1 MANDFVTAA
10 EFSNEQ
16 EASIAA
22 GMLKNNGVDAVVDS
36 SYMSTLYG
44 AGSTWAPVRVL
55 VPSDKLTEAIALLK
69 NHLD

>member
-22 GMLKNNGVDAVVDS
+22 GMLKNNGVDAVVDG
-36 SYMSTLYG
+36 SYISTLYG
-44 AGSTWAPVRVL
+44 AGSTWAPVRLL
-55 VPSDKLTEAIALLK
+55 VPSDKLADAIALLK